1 MLKHLRLHVE
11 RFRQSLFF
19 LPAISVALA
28 IGLAQGA
35 ILLDGYLTAR
45 GVLHLPTLLQPSVE
59 SARALVSTIA
69 AATITV
75 AGVVFAVTL
84 VSIQL
89 AASQF
94 SPRVIPHYLRDSWQQ
109 QVTGLAVG
117 TFTYSLVVLAM
128 LRAPGEANGSG
139 VVPHV
144 SGALAL
150 VLAVSTILALMAFLD
165 RSALS
170 MQVGEIIRRITVETR
185 KRVTE
190 LYPDLTSAP
199 AAPVP
204 PAVAVPA
211 GPGHAVRAT
220 EYGWVAHI
228 DTDSLLTATPE
239 GGTMRLDVRNGSFVA
254 AGQTIAHVWPALA
267 DDAATTRAVN
277 GALVLG
283 ATRQTLHDVAFG
295 IRQLVDIALRALSPG
310 VNDPTTAYEAIMH
323 LGQILRDLLWRDL
336 APTERLTD
344 DGRRLLSARD
354 LTHADY
360 VNRAFDQIR
369 LAGGDQSAIVAA
381 LLQVLGGLSEDLAAH
396 GLPDRADAVRHQAQ
410 LVLATYD
417 ASGPLAEDLT
427 RVQRLATRTNTEPAP
442 ASDTV

>member
-1 MLKHLRLHVE
+1 
-11 RFRQSLFF
+11 
-19 LPAISVALA
+19 
-28 IGLAQGA
+28 
-35 ILLDGYLTAR
+35 
-45 GVLHLPTLLQPSVE
+45 
-59 SARALVSTIA
+59 
-69 AATITV
+69 
-75 AGVVFAVTL
+75 
-84 VSIQL
+84 
-89 AASQF
+89 
-94 SPRVIPHYLRDSWQQ
+94 
-109 QVTGLAVG
+109 
-117 TFTYSLVVLAM
+117 
-128 LRAPGEANGSG
+128 
-139 VVPHV
+139 
-144 SGALAL
+144 
-150 VLAVSTILALMAFLD
+150 
-165 RSALS
+165 
-170 MQVGEIIRRITVETR
+170 
-185 KRVTE
+185 
-190 LYPDLTSAP
+190 
-199 AAPVP
+199 
-204 PAVAVPA
+204 
-211 GPGHAVRAT
+211 
-220 EYGWVAHI
+220 
-228 DTDSLLTATPE
+228 
-239 GGTMRLDVRNGSFVA
+239 MRLDVRNGSFVA

-336 APTERLTD
+336 APTERQTD

-381 LLQVLGGLSEDLAAH
+381 LLQVLGGLSEDLAAD